1 MKDINNNIWNKRVP
15 SFIGVFIFI
24 FAIGTITWL
33 SRNTILF
40 GTKAAISNTPQNVQ
54 VSNITDASFTISY
67 TTGDSVLGTINYG
80 KTQPPAQIAL
90 DDQDKGT
97 AAAHSVH
104 LITIKNL
111 DPATKYFFIITSG
124 DKNFDNKNVPYDVTT
139 GPKITTA
146 QQQVTTI
153 KGKVILDDGRAPGE
167 ALAYVSSSDSQ
178 TFATLVQADGS
189 YQFNLD
195 SIRDK
200 SLAKT
205 ITLTPDAKL
214 NLQIID
220 STHKSNVALL
230 LSQAGNIPIIILSKD
245 YNFTIGNEPLS
256 PSPIA
261 SASGTP
267 AAFPTTSEI
276 NTNKPQILT
285 PQTDQSF
292 KDQQPLFKGKA
303 VPNAD
308 VEITIQSAQEINTT
322 VSADPNG
329 NWQYRPTTALAPG
342 NHTITIKTVD
352 ASGIVKTITQS
363 FVVFAAGSQFTEP
376 SGTPTVSPTTKPTTA
391 PTSTAVPTSVK
402 TTTTPTAIP
411 TTTTAPSPTK
421 ITSNL
426 SPTTPPVPVTGNTSL
441 MFTIIAIAS
450 TVSIGALLFFF
461 TIV

>member
-1 MKDINNNIWNKRVP
+1 MNTLNNNIWNKRLP

-24 FAIGTITWL
+24 FAIGTISWL
-33 SRNTILF
+33 SRNAILF
-40 GTKAAISNTPQNVQ
+40 GTKAAIANNPQNIQ
-54 VSNITDASFTISY
+54 ISNITDTSFTISY

-80 KTQPPAQIAL
+80 KAQPPTQIAL
-90 DDQDKGT
+90 DDRDKGS

-104 LITIKNL
+104 SITIKNL
-111 DPATKYFFIITSG
+111 DPSSKYFFTITSG
-124 DKNFDNKNVPYDVTT
+124 DKNFDNNNVPYDVTT
-139 GPKITTA
+139 GPKVTTD
-146 QQQVTTI
+146 QTETTTI

-178 TFATLVQADGS
+178 LFSTLVQADGS

-205 ITLTPDAKL
+205 INISPDANL

-230 LSQAGNIPIIILSKD
+230 LSQADDIPTIILSKD
-245 YNFTIGNEPLS
+245 YDFSIGNEPLS

-267 AAFPTTSEI
+267 AAFPTTSET

-308 VEITIQSAQEINTT
+308 VEITIQSTQEINTT

-376 SGTPTVSPTTKPTTA
+376 SGSPTVSPSTKPTTA
-391 PTSTAVPTSVK
+391 PTSTPAPTSVK
-402 TTTTPTAIP
+402 TSVTPTAIP
-411 TTTTAPSPTK
+411 TATTAPSPTK

-426 SPTTPPVPVTGNTSL
+426 SPTTPPVPVTGSASL
-441 MFTIIAIAS
+441 MVTIIAIAS